1 MIKTGSNLEL
11 EYFTIAVDTRIAE
24 LEAEKK
30 YRQANYDYNKKSV
43 QKFNEFF
50 KVLFPVLEN
59 SGIEVT
65 VKNIVTG
72 AAHLPVKLTD
82 GKGVFIEF
90 EYYCYGNGDGHL
102 YNPSDRSVTYD
113 KKLKDFQ
120 RLITDLMEKFFPDK
134 KKEINDEVL
143 GRIIENKTT

>member
-11 EYFTIAVDTRIAE
+11 EYFTIAIDTRIAE
-24 LEAEKK
+24 LEAEKRH
-30 YRQANYDYNKKSV
+30 RQANFDYNKKAV

-65 VKNIVTG
+65 VENVVTG
-72 AAHLPVKLTD
+72 AVHLPVKITD
-82 GKGVFIEF
+82 NKGTFIEF
-90 EYYCYGNGDGHL
+90 EYYCFGGGDGRL
-102 YNPSDRSVTYD
+102 YNKADRNICYN
-113 KKLKDFQ
+113 KELKDFQ
-120 RLITDLMEKFFPDK
+120 RLVTDLMEKFFPDR

-143 GRIIENKTT
+143 GRITEDKTT